1 MKIKISCFRTKR
13 SVKMESQQRNL
24 QNPFNKVEELKMAAP
39 GPVGIY
45 LLKVNN
51 RDTRTQCEIC

>member
-1 MKIKISCFRTKR
+1 MKIKICCFRTKR

-24 QNPFNKVEELKMAAP
+24 QNPFNKVEELKLAAP

-51 RDTRTQCEIC
+51 RDTRTRCEIR

>member
-1 MKIKISCFRTKR
+1 MKIKICRFRTKR

-24 QNPFNKVEELKMAAP
+24 QNPFNKVEELKLAAP

-51 RDTRTQCEIC
+51 RDTRTRCEIR